1 MTQRYNFEAVQLGQ
15 HDNSKTRNQGAQ
27 SKTNS
32 TEAARRSA
40 VLFCASARTDGGA
53 WEDCTDEPPRV
64 ASRRV
69 TWCAAIAAAIIINAA
84 FVTAFAAKIA
94 AFVAAVR

>member
-1 MTQRYNFEAVQLGQ
+1 MTTKTLATSTRYSA
-15 HDNSKTRNQGAQ
+15 
-27 SKTNS
+27 
-32 TEAARRSA
+32 TESIYNTGAARRFA
-40 VLFCASARTDGGA
+40 VLFCASARPRGGA
-53 WEDCTDEPPRV
+53 WEDCTAEPPKQ

-69 TWCAAIAAAIIINAA
+69 TWAVAIAAAIVINAA

>member
-1 MTQRYNFEAVQLGQ
+1 MTTQKLA
-15 HDNSKTRNQGAQ
+15 SITRKGAQ
-27 SKTNS
+27 SETYG

-40 VLFCASARTDGGA
+40 VLFCASALTGGGA
-53 WEDCTDEPPRV
+53 WEDCTDEPPKQ

-84 FVTAFAAKIA
+84 FVAAYAAKIA
-94 AFVAAVR
+94 AFVAVVR

>member
-1 MTQRYNFEAVQLGQ
+1 MTTQKLATRAR
-15 HDNSKTRNQGAQ
+15 NSATESISSTGAA
-27 SKTNS
+27 S
-32 TEAARRSA
+32 RFA
-40 VLFCASARTDGGA
+40 VLFSASAREDGGF
-53 WEDCTDEPPRV
+53 EDCTAEPPRV

-84 FVTAFAAKIA
+84 FVAAFAAKIA

>member
-1 MTQRYNFEAVQLGQ
+1 MTTQKLATR
-15 HDNSKTRNQGAQ
+15 TRNSATESISNTGAA
-27 SKTNS
+27 S
-32 TEAARRSA
+32 RFA
-40 VLFCASARTDGGA
+40 VLFVASARTDGGA

-69 TWCAAIAAAIIINAA
+69 TWLTAIAAAIIINAA
-84 FVTAFAAKIA
+84 FVAVYAAKIA

>member
-1 MTQRYNFEAVQLGQ
+1 MTTKTLATRAR
-15 HDNSKTRNQGAQ
+15 NSA
-27 SKTNS
+27 
-32 TEAARRSA
+32 TESISRTETARRSA
-40 VLFCASARTDGGA
+40 VLFSASAREDGGF
-53 WEDCTDEPPRV
+53 EDCTAEPPRV

-84 FVTAFAAKIA
+84 FVAAFAAKIA